1 MAEIPRDPAQIQAL
15 LARLVDELAE
25 SIHAWDAT
33 AFIGIRT
40 GGDLIARSL
49 MKLLEDRTGKK
60 IPMGVLDI
68 TLYRDDITRRKAY
81 PEVKSTNIPFAVDDR
96 DIILVDD
103 TLHTGRSIR
112 AAIDHIVDL
121 GRPGRI
127 YLLVLFDRGGRELPI
142 QADFTGMR
150 IDLPDDRVIKL
161 EPDPD
166 TGAIAGV
173 VISEVKR

>member
-1 MAEIPRDPAQIQAL
+1 MAEIPRDPAQVQAMIR
-15 LARLVDELAE
+15 RLGDELVA
-25 SIHAWDAT
+25 SVKAWDSV

-40 GGDLIARSL
+40 GGDLIAKSL
-49 MKLLEDRTGKK
+49 VRLLEERIGKK

-81 PEVKSTNIPFAVDDR
+81 PEVKSTNIPFAVDEK

-103 TLHTGRSIR
+103 VLYTGRSIR

-142 QADFTGMR
+142 QADFAGMK
-150 IDLPDDRVIKL
+150 ISLPDEQVIKL
-161 EPDPD
+161 EPDAD
-166 TGAIAGV
+166 RESIAGV
-173 VISEVKR
+173 LISEVKR

>member
-1 MAEIPRDPAQIQAL
+1 MAEIPTDPAQVQAMIKRL
-15 LARLVDELAE
+15 SEELVD
-25 SIHAWDAT
+25 SVKAWDKV

-40 GGDLIARSL
+40 GGDLIAKSL
-49 MKLLEDRTGKK
+49 VRLLEERTGER

-81 PEVKSTNIPFAVDDR
+81 PEVKSTNIPFAVEDK

-103 TLHTGRSIR
+103 VLHTGRSIR

-121 GRPGRI
+121 GRPGKI

-142 QADFTGMR
+142 QADFTGMK
-150 IDLPDDRVIKL
+150 INLPDEQIIKL
-161 EPDPD
+161 EPDAD
-166 TGAIAGV
+166 RGSMAGV
-173 VISEVKR
+173 LISEVKR